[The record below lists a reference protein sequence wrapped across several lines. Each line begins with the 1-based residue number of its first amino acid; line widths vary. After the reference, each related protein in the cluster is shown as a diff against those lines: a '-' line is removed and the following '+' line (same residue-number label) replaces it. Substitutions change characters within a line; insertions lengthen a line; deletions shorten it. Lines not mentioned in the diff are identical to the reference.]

1 MSGDSL
7 ASLGYLALLLLALG
21 GAYLASHR
29 QSVGKSLQMAL
40 VWGMIF
46 MGCMAIYGLWG
57 DISRD
62 YGRKSL
68 PITQQDG
75 AIALPRASDGHYYVT
90 ANVNGTEIEFLVDT
104 GASDIV
110 LSRLDAARIGFDLDR
125 LAFLGS
131 ARTANGVVPIAYGR
145 LKTIRLGHHL
155 DQAVSVSINGGEMD
169 KSLLGMSYLGR
180 FGRIEMTQDQLILR
194 R

>member
-7 ASLGYLALLLLALG
+7 ASLGYLALLLVALG

-46 MGCMAIYGLWG
+46 LGCMAVYGLWG

-62 YGRKSL
+62 YGRNSL

-75 AIALPRASDGHYYVT
+75 AIALPRAPDGHYYVT
-90 ANVNGTEIEFLVDT
+90 AEVNGAAIDFLVDT

-110 LSRLDAARIGFDLDR
+110 LSRADAARIWLDLEK

-131 ARTANGVVPIAYGR
+131 ARTANGVVPIAYSR
-145 LKTIRLGHHL
+145 LKTIQLGPYL
-155 DQAVSVSINGGEMD
+155 DQGISVAINGGEME
-169 KSLLGMSYLGR
+169 KSLLGMSYLGL
-180 FGRIEMTQDQLILR
+180 FGRIEIAQDQLILR

>member
-7 ASLGYLALLLLALG
+7 ASIGYLALLLLALG

-46 MGCMAIYGLWG
+46 MGCMALYGLWG

-75 AIALPRASDGHYYVT
+75 AIAMPRASDGHYYVT
-90 ANVNGTEIEFLVDT
+90 AEVNGTEIEFLVDT

-110 LSRLDAARIGFDLDR
+110 LSRADAARIGFDLDK

-145 LKTIRLGHHL
+145 LKTMRLGHHL

>member
-1 MSGDSL
+1 MSGESL
-7 ASLGYLALLLLALG
+7 ASLGYLALLLVALG

-46 MGCMAIYGLWG
+46 LGCMAVYGRWG

-62 YGRKSL
+62 YGRNSL

-75 AIALPRASDGHYYVT
+75 AIALPRAPDGHYYVT
-90 ANVNGTEIEFLVDT
+90 VEVNGAAIDFLVDT

-110 LSRLDAARIGFDLDR
+110 LSRADAARIGFDLEK

-131 ARTANGVVPIAYGR
+131 ARTANGIVPIAYSR
-145 LKTIRLGHHL
+145 LKTIQLGPYL
-155 DQAVSVSINGGEMD
+155 DQGVSVAINGGEME
-169 KSLLGMSYLGR
+169 KSLLGMSYLGL
-180 FGRIEMTQDQLILR
+180 FGRIEIAQDQLILR

>member
-1 MSGDSL
+1 MTGDSL
-7 ASLGYLALLLLALG
+7 ANLGYLALLLLALG
-21 GAYLASHR
+21 GAYLASNR

-46 MGCMAIYGLWG
+46 IGCMAIYGLWG

-68 PITQQDG
+68 PITQQYG
-75 AIALPRASDGHYYVT
+75 AIAIPRASDGHYYVT
-90 ANVNGTEIEFLVDT
+90 AEVNGTKIKFLVDT

-110 LSRLDAARIGFDLDR
+110 LSRVDAARIGFDLDK

-131 ARTANGVVPIAYGR
+131 ARTAMALYPSPMAASKPFA
-145 LKTIRLGHHL
+145 LATILTKRSLY
-155 DQAVSVSINGGEMD
+155 QSMAVRWT
-169 KSLLGMSYLGR
+169 KAC
-180 FGRIEMTQDQLILR
+180 
-194 R
+194 

>member
-57 DISRD
+57 DINRD
-62 YGRKSL
+62 YDRKSL

-75 AIALPRASDGHYYVT
+75 AIVLPRAPDGHYYVT
-90 ANVNGTEIEFLVDT
+90 IEVNGTEIDFMVDT
-104 GASDIV
+104 GASDVV
-110 LSRLDAARIGFDLDR
+110 LSRADAARIGFDLDR

-145 LKTIRLGHHL
+145 LKTIRLGPYL
-155 DQAVSVSINGGEMD
+155 DQAISVSINGGEMD

-180 FGRIEMTQDQLILR
+180 FERIEITQDQLILKR
-194 R
+194 

>member
-7 ASLGYLALLLLALG
+7 ASLGYLALLLVALG

-46 MGCMAIYGLWG
+46 LGCMAVYGLWG

-62 YGRKSL
+62 YGRNSL

-75 AIALPRASDGHYYVT
+75 AIALPRAPDGHYYVT
-90 ANVNGTEIEFLVDT
+90 AEVNGAAIDFLVDT

-110 LSRLDAARIGFDLDR
+110 LSRADAARIGFDLEK

-145 LKTIRLGHHL
+145 LKAIQLGPYL
-155 DQAVSVSINGGEMD
+155 DQGLSVAINGGEME
-169 KSLLGMSYLGR
+169 KSLLGMSYLGL
-180 FGRIEMTQDQLILR
+180 FGRIEIAQDQLILR

>member
-1 MSGDSL
+1 MSGESL
-7 ASLGYLALLLLALG
+7 ASLGYLALLLVALG

-46 MGCMAIYGLWG
+46 LGCMAVYGLWG

-62 YGRKSL
+62 YGRNSL

-75 AIALPRASDGHYYVT
+75 AIDLPRAPDGHYYVT
-90 ANVNGTEIEFLVDT
+90 AEVNGAAIDFLVDT

-110 LSRLDAARIGFDLDR
+110 LSRADAARIGFDLEK

-131 ARTANGVVPIAYGR
+131 ARTANGVVPIAYSR
-145 LKTIRLGHHL
+145 LKAIQLGPYL
-155 DQAVSVSINGGEMD
+155 DQGLSVAINGGEME
-169 KSLLGMSYLGR
+169 KSLLGMSYLGL
-180 FGRIEMTQDQLILR
+180 FGRIEIAQDQLILR

>member
-1 MSGDSL
+1 MSGESL
-7 ASLGYLALLLLALG
+7 ASLGYLALLLVALG

-46 MGCMAIYGLWG
+46 LGCMAVYGLWG

-62 YGRKSL
+62 YGRNSL

-75 AIALPRASDGHYYVT
+75 TIALPRAPDGHYYVT
-90 ANVNGTEIEFLVDT
+90 AEVNGAAIDFLVDT

-110 LSRLDAARIGFDLDR
+110 LSRADAARIGFDLEK

-131 ARTANGVVPIAYGR
+131 ARTANGIVPIAYSR
-145 LKTIRLGHHL
+145 LKTIQLGPYL
-155 DQAVSVSINGGEMD
+155 DQGVSVAINGGEME
-169 KSLLGMSYLGR
+169 KSLLGMSYLGL
-180 FGRIEMTQDQLILR
+180 FGRIEIAQDQLILR

>member
-68 PITQQDG
+68 PVTQQDG
-75 AIALPRASDGHYYVT
+75 AIAMPRASDGHYYVT
-90 ANVNGTEIEFLVDT
+90 AEVNGTEIEFLVDT

-110 LSRLDAARIGFDLDR
+110 LSRADAARIGFDLDK
-125 LAFLGS
+125 LVFSGS

-169 KSLLGMSYLGR
+169 KSLLGMIYLGR

>member
-7 ASLGYLALLLLALG
+7 ASLGYSALLLLALG
-21 GAYLASHR
+21 GAYLASHN

-145 LKTIRLGHHL
+145 LKTIRLGNHL

>member
-1 MSGDSL
+1 MFIEIFTVV
-7 ASLGYLALLLLALG
+7 ALLALG

-62 YGRKSL
+62 YSRNTQ
-68 PITQQDG
+68 PITRQDG
-75 AIALPRASDGHYYVT
+75 AIALPRAPDGHYYVT
-90 ANVNGTEIEFLVDT
+90 AEVNGTEIDFLVDT

-110 LSRLDAARIGFDLDR
+110 LSRTDAARIGFDLDK

-131 ARTANGVVPIAYGR
+131 ARTANGVVPIAFSR
-145 LKTIRLGHHL
+145 VKTIRLGPYV
-155 DQAVSVSINGGEMD
+155 DQNISVSINGGEMD

-180 FGRIEMTQDQLILR
+180 FGRIEIALDQLILQR
-194 R
+194 

>member
-7 ASLGYLALLLLALG
+7 ANLGYLALLLLALG

-62 YGRKSL
+62 YGRNSL
-68 PITQQDG
+68 PITQQYG

-90 ANVNGTEIEFLVDT
+90 AEVNGTKIKFLVDT

-110 LSRLDAARIGFDLDR
+110 LSRVDAARIGFDLDK

-145 LKTIRLGHHL
+145 LKTIRLGNHV

>member
-1 MSGDSL
+1 MSGDLL
-7 ASLGYLALLLLALG
+7 ASLGYLALLLVALG

-46 MGCMAIYGLWG
+46 LGCMAVYGLWG

-62 YGRKSL
+62 YGRNSL

-75 AIALPRASDGHYYVT
+75 AIALPRAPDGHYYVT
-90 ANVNGTEIEFLVDT
+90 AEVNGAAIDFLVDT

-110 LSRLDAARIGFDLDR
+110 LSRADAARIGLDLEN

-131 ARTANGVVPIAYGR
+131 ARTANGVVPIAYSR
-145 LKTIRLGHHL
+145 LKTIQLGPYL
-155 DQAVSVSINGGEMD
+155 DQGISVAINGGEME
-169 KSLLGMSYLGR
+169 KSLLGMSYLGL
-180 FGRIEMTQDQLILR
+180 FGRIEIAQDQLILR

>member
-7 ASLGYLALLLLALG
+7 ASLGYSAMLLLALG

-90 ANVNGTEIEFLVDT
+90 ANVNGPEIEFLVDT

-145 LKTIRLGHHL
+145 LKTIRLGNHL

>member
-7 ASLGYLALLLLALG
+7 ASLGYLALLLLAFG
-21 GAYLASHR
+21 GAYLASHC

-68 PITQQDG
+68 PITQQYG

-90 ANVNGTEIEFLVDT
+90 AEVNGTKIKFLVDT

-110 LSRLDAARIGFDLDR
+110 LSRVDAARIGFDLDK

>member
-1 MSGDSL
+1 MSGESL
-7 ASLGYLALLLLALG
+7 ASLGYLALLLVALG

-46 MGCMAIYGLWG
+46 LGCMAVYGLWG

-62 YGRKSL
+62 YGRNSL

-75 AIALPRASDGHYYVT
+75 TIALPRAPDGHYYVT
-90 ANVNGTEIEFLVDT
+90 VEVNGAAIDFLVDT

-110 LSRLDAARIGFDLDR
+110 LSRADAARIGFDLEK

-131 ARTANGVVPIAYGR
+131 ARTANGVVPIAYSR
-145 LKTIRLGHHL
+145 LKTIQLGPYL
-155 DQAVSVSINGGEMD
+155 DQGISVAINGGEME
-169 KSLLGMSYLGR
+169 KSLLGMSYLGL
-180 FGRIEMTQDQLILR
+180 FGRIEIAQDQLILR

>member
-7 ASLGYLALLLLALG
+7 ASLGYLALLLVALG

-46 MGCMAIYGLWG
+46 LGCMAVYGLWG

-62 YGRKSL
+62 YGRNSL

-75 AIALPRASDGHYYVT
+75 AIALPRAPDGHYYVT
-90 ANVNGTEIEFLVDT
+90 AEVNGAAIDFLVDT

-110 LSRLDAARIGFDLDR
+110 LSRADAARIGFDLEK

-131 ARTANGVVPIAYGR
+131 ARTANGVVPIAYIR
-145 LKTIRLGHHL
+145 LKTIQLGPYL
-155 DQAVSVSINGGEMD
+155 DQGISIAINGGEME
-169 KSLLGMSYLGR
+169 KSLLGMSYLGL
-180 FGRIEMTQDQLILR
+180 FGRIEIAQDQLILR

>member
-7 ASLGYLALLLLALG
+7 ASIGYLALLLLALG

-75 AIALPRASDGHYYVT
+75 AIAMPRASDGHYYVT

-110 LSRLDAARIGFDLDR
+110 LSRVDAARIGFDSDK

>member
-7 ASLGYLALLLLALG
+7 ANLGYLALLLLALG

-46 MGCMAIYGLWG
+46 MGCMAIYGLWS

-145 LKTIRLGHHL
+145 LKTIRLGNHL

>member
-7 ASLGYLALLLLALG
+7 ANLGYLALLLLALG

-145 LKTIRLGHHL
+145 LKTIRLGNHL

>member
-1 MSGDSL
+1 MSGEPL
-7 ASLGYLALLLLALG
+7 ASLGYLALLLVALG

-46 MGCMAIYGLWG
+46 LGCMAVYGLWG

-62 YGRKSL
+62 YGRNSL

-75 AIALPRASDGHYYVT
+75 TIALPRAPDGHYYVT
-90 ANVNGTEIEFLVDT
+90 AEVNGAAIDFLVDT

-110 LSRLDAARIGFDLDR
+110 LSRADAARIGFDLEK

-131 ARTANGVVPIAYGR
+131 ARTANGIVPIAYSR
-145 LKTIRLGHHL
+145 LKTIQLGPYL
-155 DQAVSVSINGGEMD
+155 DQGVSVAINGGEME
-169 KSLLGMSYLGR
+169 KSLLGMSYLGL
-180 FGRIEMTQDQLILR
+180 FGRIEIAQDQLILR

>member
-7 ASLGYLALLLLALG
+7 ANLGYLALLLLALG

-90 ANVNGTEIEFLVDT
+90 AEVNGTKIKFLVDT

-110 LSRLDAARIGFDLDR
+110 LSRVDAARIWFDLDK
-125 LAFLGS
+125 LAYLGS

-145 LKTIRLGHHL
+145 LKTIRLGNHL

>member
-1 MSGDSL
+1 MSGDLL

-68 PITQQDG
+68 PITRRARG
-75 AIALPRASDGHYYVT
+75 A
-90 ANVNGTEIEFLVDT
+90 
-104 GASDIV
+104 
-110 LSRLDAARIGFDLDR
+110 
-125 LAFLGS
+125 
-131 ARTANGVVPIAYGR
+131 GR
-145 LKTIRLGHHL
+145 L
-155 DQAVSVSINGGEMD
+155 
-169 KSLLGMSYLGR
+169 
-180 FGRIEMTQDQLILR
+180 R
-194 R
+194 RPAG

>member
-75 AIALPRASDGHYYVT
+75 AIAMPRASDGHYYVT
-90 ANVNGTEIEFLVDT
+90 AEVNGTEIEFLVDT

-110 LSRLDAARIGFDLDR
+110 LSRADAARIGFDLDK
-125 LAFLGS
+125 LAFSGS
-131 ARTANGVVPIAYGR
+131 ARTANGVVSIAYGR
-145 LKTIRLGHHL
+145 LKTMRLGHHL

>member
-1 MSGDSL
+1 MSGESL
-7 ASLGYLALLLLALG
+7 ASLGYFALLLVALG

-46 MGCMAIYGLWG
+46 LGCMAVYGLWG

-62 YGRKSL
+62 YGRNSL

-75 AIALPRASDGHYYVT
+75 TIALPRAPDGHYYVT
-90 ANVNGTEIEFLVDT
+90 AEVNGAAIDFLVDT

-110 LSRLDAARIGFDLDR
+110 LSRADAARIGFDLEK

-131 ARTANGVVPIAYGR
+131 ARTANGIVPIAYSR
-145 LKTIRLGHHL
+145 LKTIQLGPYL
-155 DQAVSVSINGGEMD
+155 DQGVSVAINGGEME
-169 KSLLGMSYLGR
+169 KSLLGMSYLGL
-180 FGRIEMTQDQLILR
+180 FGRIEIAQDQLILR

>member
-1 MSGDSL
+1 MSGESL
-7 ASLGYLALLLLALG
+7 ASLGYLALLLVALG
-21 GAYLASHR
+21 GAYLAAHR

-46 MGCMAIYGLWG
+46 LGCMAVYGLWG

-62 YGRKSL
+62 YGRNSL

-75 AIALPRASDGHYYVT
+75 TIALPRAPDGHYYVT
-90 ANVNGTEIEFLVDT
+90 AEVNGAAIDFLVDT

-110 LSRLDAARIGFDLDR
+110 LSRADAARIGFDLEK

-131 ARTANGVVPIAYGR
+131 ARTANGIVPIAYSR
-145 LKTIRLGHHL
+145 LKTIQLGPYL
-155 DQAVSVSINGGEMD
+155 DQGVSVAINGGEME
-169 KSLLGMSYLGR
+169 KSLLGMSYLGL
-180 FGRIEMTQDQLILR
+180 FGRIEIAQDQLILR

>member
-1 MSGDSL
+1 MSGDLL

-90 ANVNGTEIEFLVDT
+90 AEVNGTEIEFLVDT

-145 LKTIRLGHHL
+145 LKTIRLGNHL

>member
-46 MGCMAIYGLWG
+46 MGCMAIYGLWS

-110 LSRLDAARIGFDLDR
+110 LSRVDAARIGFDLDK

-131 ARTANGVVPIAYGR
+131 ARTANGIVPIAYGR

>member
-1 MSGDSL
+1 MSGESL
-7 ASLGYLALLLLALG
+7 ASLGYLALLLVALG

-46 MGCMAIYGLWG
+46 LGCMAVYGLWG

-62 YGRKSL
+62 YGRNSL

-75 AIALPRASDGHYYVT
+75 TIALPRAPDGTYYVT
-90 ANVNGTEIEFLVDT
+90 AEVNGAAIDFLVDT
-104 GASDIV
+104 GDSDIV
-110 LSRLDAARIGFDLDR
+110 LSRADAARIGFDLEK

-131 ARTANGVVPIAYGR
+131 ARTANGIVPIAYSR
-145 LKTIRLGHHL
+145 LKTIQLGPYL
-155 DQAVSVSINGGEMD
+155 DQGVSVAINGGEME
-169 KSLLGMSYLGR
+169 KSLLGMSYLGL
-180 FGRIEMTQDQLILR
+180 FGRIEIAQDQLILR

>member
-90 ANVNGTEIEFLVDT
+90 AEVNGTEIEFLVDT

-110 LSRLDAARIGFDLDR
+110 LSRVDAARIGFDLDK

-180 FGRIEMTQDQLILR
+180 FGRIEMIQDQLILR

>member
-1 MSGDSL
+1 MSGESL

-62 YGRKSL
+62 YSRNTQ
-68 PITQQDG
+68 PITRQDG
-75 AIALPRASDGHYYVT
+75 AIALPRAPDGHYYVT
-90 ANVNGTEIEFLVDT
+90 AEVNGTEIDFLVDT

-110 LSRLDAARIGFDLDR
+110 LSRTDAARIGFDLDK

-131 ARTANGVVPIAYGR
+131 ARTANGVVPIAYSS
-145 LKTIRLGHHL
+145 LKTIRLGPYL
-155 DQAVSVSINGGEMD
+155 DQGISVSINGGEMD

-180 FGRIEMTQDQLILR
+180 FGRIEIAQDQLILQR
-194 R
+194 

>member
-75 AIALPRASDGHYYVT
+75 AIAMPRASDGHYYVT
-90 ANVNGTEIEFLVDT
+90 AEVNGTEIEFLVDT

-110 LSRLDAARIGFDLDR
+110 LSRADAARIGFDLDN
-125 LAFLGS
+125 LAFSGS
-131 ARTANGVVPIAYGR
+131 ARTANGVVSIAYGR
-145 LKTIRLGHHL
+145 LKTMRLGHHL

>member
-7 ASLGYLALLLLALG
+7 ASLGYSALLLLALG

-145 LKTIRLGHHL
+145 LKTIRLGNHL

>member
-7 ASLGYLALLLLALG
+7 ASLGYSALLLLALG
-21 GAYLASHR
+21 GAYFASHR

-145 LKTIRLGHHL
+145 LKTIRLGNHL

>member
-90 ANVNGTEIEFLVDT
+90 AEVNGTEIEFLVDT

-145 LKTIRLGHHL
+145 LKTMRLGHHL

>member
-7 ASLGYLALLLLALG
+7 ASLGYSALLLLALG

-62 YGRKSL
+62 YGRNSL

-145 LKTIRLGHHL
+145 LKTIRLGNHL

>member
-62 YGRKSL
+62 YGRNSL

-90 ANVNGTEIEFLVDT
+90 AEVNGTEIEFLVDT

-110 LSRLDAARIGFDLDR
+110 LSRVDAARIGFDSDK

-180 FGRIEMTQDQLILR
+180 FGRIEMIQDQLILR